1 MILIHTRAGGR
12 PRTKGSL
19 KVYCRKDRAHT
30 IHLEEEVA
38 ESKKWRTVVARAV
51 RQAQMET
58 HGKLLQYTGA
68 VEVRLV
74 FFFPREESVNGG
86 PIPTHSTE
94 WPIHIT
100 LGDADKLARNVLDA
114 LSMPKKR
121 AQAVVCS
128 GLIQD
133 DSQVVSLSVAKFWTD
148 AGREPGVQIL
158 VMDVDSP
165 EETLGVEGEII
176 RSALEFRE

>member
-19 KVYCRKDRAHT
+19 KVYCTKGRDHK
-30 IHLEEEVA
+30 IHLEEEVV
-38 ESKKWRTVVARAV
+38 ESKAWRKVVARAV
-51 RQAQMET
+51 RQAQMDT
-58 HGKLLQYTGA
+58 HGRILQHAGP

-74 FFFPREESVNGG
+74 FMFPRTEAVAGG
-86 PIPTHSTE
+86 PIPTHATE
-94 WPIHIT
+94 WPTHIK

-114 LSMPKKR
+114 LSMPKERKHTPL
-121 AQAVVCS
+121 CS

-133 DSQVVSLSVAKFWTD
+133 DSQVVVLSVAKFWAD
-148 AGREPGVQIL
+148 PAREPGVQIL
-158 VMDVDSP
+158 VMDVEDV
-165 EETLGVEGEII
+165 ETHLGIEGEII